1 MFFSDLHPPLYFSI
15 TNVIYKF
22 YLPLICSIIHISLV
36 VCELWYQ
43 KGEDKSFYYPKLN
56 PGSLQKASSNS
67 VPNP

>member
-1 MFFSDLHPPLYFSI
+1 MFFSDLHSALYFSI

-22 YLPLICSIIHISLV
+22 DLPLICSIIYISLV
-36 VCELWYQ
+36 ACELWYQ
-43 KGEDKSFYYPKLN
+43 KGEDKSFCYPKFH